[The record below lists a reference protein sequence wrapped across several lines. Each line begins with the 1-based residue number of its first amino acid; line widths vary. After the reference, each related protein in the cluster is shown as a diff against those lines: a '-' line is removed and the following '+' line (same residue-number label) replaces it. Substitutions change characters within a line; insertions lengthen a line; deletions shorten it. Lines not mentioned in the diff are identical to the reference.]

1 MTPTVGVLGPVT
13 AWAGGEPVL
22 LGGPRHRELLARLV
36 VARGR
41 VVGVD
46 LLVDALWNAPPD
58 GAVAA
63 VRTFVAALRRAL
75 EPGRPPRTPPRV
87 LVTEGRGYAL
97 RAATDADAFT
107 AAVDRAAALPPA
119 QALAVLTDA
128 LGSWRG
134 PAYADVGDRPWALP
148 ERTRLGELHGTAVER
163 TAAARLGLGRPT
175 DAVPDLDAHVTAH
188 PWREE
193 GWRLLA
199 LALYRSG
206 RRPDALAVLR
216 RARTRLAEEQ
226 GLDPGGQLAALER
239 DVLAQAPA
247 LDHDPDPDP
256 WVRATASWQRSA
268 GPRARL
274 EATVGLLRSLSRTGA
289 EGLTAAREQRLST
302 IAAAEE
308 LGDPLLTARVI
319 GELDVPGVWTTS
331 DDPGQ
336 AAAVV
341 AAAERALPAAGAAAV
356 RVRLLTTVAVES
368 RGLPGPRGAAAAREA
383 EELARALGDP
393 ALLAA
398 ALGGR
403 TLQVFDRCGRAAD
416 RDALGAELVEL
427 AGRHGL
433 TDSLVLGHLVQMQ
446 TRSALGD
453 LAGAG
458 EHAASLDGLA
468 AAHDRPLVGVFTGG
482 WRALRAAV
490 DGAPDA
496 AARFRTAARSRVGS
510 GMPGVEDGL
519 LALTLACLQ
528 VGRGEPVTPA
538 GPGGPYAPW
547 LQPHHRLAAGGPV
560 SLSGLPDPPPGL
572 LMEALWVLA
581 GSAALAVG
589 DTAVLVRARAA
600 LAPAA
605 GELAGAGSGMLTA
618 GRVADH
624 LAAWDRRLRA
634 AGGWRD
640 VGTVARSPGGTG
652 G

>member
-13 AWAGGEPVL
+13 AWADGDPVRL
-22 LGGPRHRELLARLV
+22 RGPRHRELLARLA
-36 VARGR
+36 VAHGR
-41 VVGVD
+41 VVPVET
-46 LLVDALWNAPPD
+46 LVDALWDRPPD

-75 EPGRPPRTPPRV
+75 EPDRPPRTPARV
-87 LVTEGRGYAL
+87 LVTEGPGYAL

-107 AAVDRAAALPPA
+107 AAVDRAAGLAPAAALTVLEE
-119 QALAVLTDA
+119 ALTT
-128 LGSWRG
+128 WRG
-134 PAYADVGDRPWALP
+134 PAYAEVGDRPWVRP
-148 ERTRLGELHGTAVER
+148 ERTRLTELHSTAVER
-163 TAAARLGLGRPT
+163 AAAARLELGRPA
-175 DAVPDLDAHVTAH
+175 DAVPGLDAHVTAH

-216 RARTRLAEEQ
+216 RARSRLVDEL
-226 GLDPGGQLAALER
+226 GLDPSPQLAALER
-239 DVLAQAPA
+239 DVLRQAPA
-247 LDHDPDPDP
+247 LELSDDPLT
-256 WVRATASWQRSA
+256 RATASWERTA

-289 EGLTAAREQRLST
+289 EGLAAAREQRLAT

-308 LGDPLLTARVI
+308 LGDPLLTARVV
-319 GELDVPGVWTTS
+319 GDLDVPGVWTTS
-331 DDPGQ
+331 DDPAQ

-341 AAAERALPAAGAAAV
+341 AAAERALPATGADAV
-356 RVRLLTTVAVES
+356 RVRLLATVAVES

-383 EELARALGDP
+383 EALARELGDP

-398 ALGGR
+398 ALGAR

-433 TDSLVLGHLVQMQ
+433 PDSVVLGHLVRMQ
-446 TRSALGD
+446 ARSALGD

-458 EHAASLDGLA
+458 QHADTLDGLA
-468 AAHDRPLVGVFTGG
+468 AEHDRPLVGVFTGG
-482 WRALRAAV
+482 WRALRATV
-490 DGAPDA
+490 EDRPDA
-496 AARFRTAARSRVGS
+496 EEQLRTAARLRQDS
-510 GMPGVEDGL
+510 GMPGVTDGL
-519 LALTLACLQ
+519 LPLALACRQ
-528 VGRGEPVTPA
+528 VWRGEPVTPA
-538 GPGGPYAPW
+538 GPAGPYAPW
-547 LQPHHRLAAGGPV
+547 LEPHSRLAAGEAV
-560 SLSGLPDPPPGL
+560 VLDGLPDPPPGL

-589 DTAVLVRARAA
+589 DADVLARAREA

-605 GELAGAGSGMLTA
+605 GQLAGAGSGMLTA
-618 GRVADH
+618 GPVTDH
-624 LAAWDRRLRA
+624 LTAWGRALGPGPGRR
-634 AGGWRD
+634 
-640 VGTVARSPGGTG
+640 
-652 G
+652 